1 MAGRGIKGAAAALA
15 FALLAAGGGVRA
27 QEGMSPQDAGARQD
41 SDAAAMS
48 VTPARG
54 PMLTPVAAPA
64 PVPAAGVVGVQTAGA
79 RPGAFPGMPSAAEIA
94 RLREGMTAAGAGA
107 WDSLRSARAVST
119 DPLVKR
125 VLQWRLAS
133 DMNAPASFAELKS
146 ALDDLQGWPGRE
158 TMRRRAEQ
166 AIFDSGW
173 SMNQRAAWLQD
184 GGPLS
189 GDGKVALAQAL
200 KAMGRRDEA
209 AAVLR
214 GAWRVNTITPRAEAL
229 ALGELSDLLRTEDH
243 AARVDWALWRDDRAV
258 ANRLVARLGA
268 EDEAVA
274 RARLVLQTRPRK
286 GLQAAVDRV
295 PAARRDD
302 PGFLY
307 DRTRY
312 YRVTNRPE
320 LAFPIAARIDVT
332 ATPDVAHEP
341 LFRERRRYVPRALR
355 EGQRTQAY
363 NLINNHGVEGGEA
376 FAEAEWLA
384 GWLALRFTRDAAA
397 ADRHFAHMDEGV
409 STPISKARAAYWRAM
424 ASKAQGRDAD
434 AVAQLSTAAR
444 YNYTYYGLIAAAK
457 VDPAATL
464 TLGDR
469 PAITQEARAA
479 FDSREVVR
487 ALRLVALTGDERNFE
502 SFAYF
507 LDDQL
512 TTPAEHE
519 MLSQIARE
527 QAYTRI
533 AVRSAKAGI
542 RRGVLAP
549 DAAYPLLDIPADARK
564 PGRPEPALILAITR
578 QESEFDPRAVSS
590 AGARGLMQIMPA
602 TARMVARS
610 EGLPY
615 QPGWLIDDPAY
626 NVTLGAAYLQS
637 LLTDWNGSYILTIA
651 SYNAGPGRPREWIGD
666 WGDPRQRSVDVIDWV
681 ELIPFSET
689 RNYVQRVLENVQ
701 VYRHR
706 LAGGPVPLRIEQ
718 DLRRGGA
725 T

>member
-1 MAGRGIKGAAAALA
+1 MAQRGMKGAAAALA
-15 FALLAAGGGVRA
+15 MTLLVAGGGVRA
-27 QEGMSPQDAGARQD
+27 QEDADPSNAVVTSEDGQT
-41 SDAAAMS
+41 SIS
-48 VTPARG
+48 VTPAST
-54 PMLTPVAAPA
+54 PAAPLTQGLAPRAPA
-64 PVPAAGVVGVQTAGA
+64 PGL
-79 RPGAFPGMPSAAEIA
+79 PSPAEIA
-94 RLREGMTAAGAGA
+94 RLREGVIAADARN
-107 WDSLRSARAVST
+107 WDAVRAARAVSG

-133 DMNAPASFAELKS
+133 DMDAPASFLELRT
-146 ALDDLQGWPGRE
+146 ALDELQGWPGRT

-173 SMNQRAAWLQD
+173 SPAQRIAWLQAE
-184 GGPLS
+184 GPVS

-200 KAMGRRDEA
+200 KAAGRREEA
-209 AAVLR
+209 AAVIR
-214 GAWRVNTITPRAEAL
+214 DAWRTNTITPRAEAL
-229 ALGELSDLLRTEDH
+229 AFSDLADLLRTADH

-268 EDEAVA
+268 EDAAVA
-274 RARLVLQTRPRK
+274 RARLALQTRPRK

-295 PAARRDD
+295 PEGRRSDA
-302 PGFLY
+302 GFLY

-312 YRVTNRPE
+312 YRVTGRPE
-320 LAFPIAARIDVT
+320 LAFPVAARIDVT
-332 ATPDVAHEP
+332 AAPEVAREP
-341 LFRERRRYVPRALR
+341 LFKERRRYVPRALR

-363 NLINNHGVEGGEA
+363 NLVNNHGVATGGEA

-384 GWLALRFTRDAAA
+384 GWLALRFTRNA
-397 ADRHFAHMDEGV
+397 ADAERHFVVMDGGV

-424 ASKAQGRDAD
+424 AAKTQGRDAE
-434 AVAQLSTAAR
+434 AAALLKEAAR
-444 YNYTYYGLIAAAK
+444 YNFTYYGLIAAAK

-464 TLGDR
+464 SFGDR
-469 PAITQEARAA
+469 LAISPQERAA
-479 FDSREVVR
+479 FDAREVVR
-487 ALRLVALTGDERNFE
+487 ALRLIALVGDERDFE
-502 SFAYF
+502 SIAYF

-519 MLSQIARE
+519 MLAQIARE
-527 QAYTRI
+527 QAFTRI

-542 RRGVLAP
+542 RRGILAP
-549 DAAYPLLDIPADARK
+549 DAAYPLLDIPAAARK

-602 TARMVARS
+602 TARAVAQR

-626 NVTLGAAYLQS
+626 NMTLGAAYLES
-637 LLTDWNGSYILTIA
+637 LLADWNGSYVLTIA
-651 SYNAGPGRPREWIGD
+651 SYNAGPGRSREWIGD
-666 WGDPRQRSVDVIDWV
+666 WGDPRQRNVDVIDWV

-706 LAGGPVPLRIEQ
+706 LAGAPVPVRIEQ
-718 DLRRGGA
+718 DLKRGG